1 MLKQGVC
8 MIKQGVCML
17 KQGVC
22 MIKQGVCMLKQGVC
36 MLILCAFAS
45 MTNFNVVTKASE
57 LYMEV
62 SLK

>member
-1 MLKQGVC
+1 ML
-8 MIKQGVCML
+8 KQGVCML

-36 MLILCAFAS
+36 MLKQGVCMLILCAFAS
-45 MTNFNVVTKASE
+45 MTNFNVVMMSSE
-57 LYMEV
+57 LYMQV